1 MATTTQ
7 RDSFDM
13 PTVRREAPIVAGSLD
28 RKARTFDVVWTS
40 GAEVLRRDWWS
51 GERWIEA
58 LEVSEKAI
66 RLDRLN
72 SGRANVLNNHS
83 TWSLDSVIGVVD
95 RAWIEKGEGKATVCM
110 SGRDEVAGLVD
121 DIEGGIIRN
130 ISCGYITHTM
140 TEEVRDGM
148 KLRRATDW
156 EPVEISFV
164 AVPADPDAGM
174 RSAAQREDLHPCR
187 IVRVEAG
194 VDTAAI
200 AARMRMRQMM
210 ITGS

>member
-1 MATTTQ
+1 MTTMQ

-13 PTVRREAPIVAGSLD
+13 PMVRREAPIVAGTLD
-28 RKARTFDVVWTS
+28 KKARTFDVVWTT
-40 GAEVLRRDWWS
+40 GAEVHRRDWWS

-58 LEVSEKAI
+58 LEVSAKAI

-72 SGRANVLNNHS
+72 SGRANVLNNHA

-95 RAWIEKGEGKATVCM
+95 RAWIEKGEGKATVRM
-110 SGRDEVAGLVD
+110 SGRDEVAGLVE
-121 DIEGGIIRN
+121 DIAGGIIRN

-140 TEEVRDGM
+140 TEEVRDGV

-174 RSAAQREDLHPCR
+174 RSAASREDLHPCR
-187 IVRVEAG
+187 IIRAEAG
-194 VDTAAI
+194 ADLGAI

-210 ITGS
+210 IAGG